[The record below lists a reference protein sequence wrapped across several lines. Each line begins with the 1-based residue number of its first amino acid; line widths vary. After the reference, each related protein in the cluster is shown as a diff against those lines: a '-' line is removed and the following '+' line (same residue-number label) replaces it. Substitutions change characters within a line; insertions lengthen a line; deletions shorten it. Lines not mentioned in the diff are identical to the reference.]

1 MQRLQSLNDLYN
13 VIDSANPPTDATQA
27 TGARSS
33 SEAPPAK
40 MSVGDVGEWL
50 SNLVTAE
57 SKVKLGPL
65 EIPIGA
71 LLGTFAR
78 LVQGPRLSGSLH
90 RDGQRL
96 VLLARIEGLPSAP
109 SWRVDSKVL
118 ETLTPPTIAQALGTV
133 LDELA
138 YRIFTDIASV
148 GSPIWRAVESYSE
161 GLRTY
166 RQTLGTERHRQAK
179 LLRAEKLFI
188 KARAEDNKFARCYYN
203 LGIVYKDLKRYDSD
217 RAAFE
222 LARERDP
229 TLADAAYALAFDYF
243 NRGNYRNALVYTERA
258 INIRP
263 RDPLAGDSRRFHSAA
278 RRAAAIS
285 STVGSGS
292 RSLKA
297 TKSPRRWHGGSCAR
311 LRYHRRCQLPA
322 RR

>member
-1 MQRLQSLNDLYN
+1 
-13 VIDSANPPTDATQA
+13 
-27 TGARSS
+27 
-33 SEAPPAK
+33 
-40 MSVGDVGEWL
+40 
-50 SNLVTAE
+50 
-57 SKVKLGPL
+57 
-65 EIPIGA
+65 
-71 LLGTFAR
+71 
-78 LVQGPRLSGSLH
+78 
-90 RDGQRL
+90 
-96 VLLARIEGLPSAP
+96 
-109 SWRVDSKVL
+109 VL